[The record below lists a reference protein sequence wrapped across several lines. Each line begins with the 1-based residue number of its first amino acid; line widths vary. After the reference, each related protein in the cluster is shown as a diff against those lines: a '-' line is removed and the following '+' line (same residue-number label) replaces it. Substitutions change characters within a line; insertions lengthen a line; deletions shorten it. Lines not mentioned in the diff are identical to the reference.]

1 MANQVFAN
9 NMEIS
14 CKAANGKGICAF
26 PDVCFTPPLTPA
38 TPPGVPIP
46 YPNTG
51 MASDCADGS
60 TSVKISGKE
69 IMLKNKSYFKKSTG
83 DEAGSAP
90 KKGVVTSKITGKI
103 YFTVWSM
110 DVKVEGEN
118 VVRNLDL
125 ATHNHASMP
134 GNSPPW
140 VYTDTVGMTVGVTD
154 DPCKKT
160 RETAKTFCEE
170 GYKKSIRASGKRK
183 GTVNMAGAKREMC
196 KNPCKDAMKCVL
208 APFAYGCCKDE
219 DGVEKTPHHL
229 VEVHCFTEI
238 GGRDDGKVM
247 SEFTGYDAAKAPCVC
262 ASGPRH
268 DKEHGACHAIQGQ
281 FEAAYNNHFNARNTR
296 MSSGVSNWNYGE
308 ARRAGVTAMMLVFP
322 DCDHECTEAQLDKY
336 HKAKNPDGPGV
347 ADAAPVRSDLVNR
360 SSGELTSR
368 QQSQLNSSILVSMIR
383 SGF

>member
-1 MANQVFAN
+1 MGNQVFAN
-9 NMEIS
+9 NMEVS

-26 PDVCFTPPLTPA
+26 PDVCFTPPQTPA

-51 MASDCADGS
+51 IASDCTSGS
-60 TSVKISGKE
+60 SSVKISGQE
-69 IMLKNKSYFKKSTG
+69 IMLKNKSHFKKSTG

-90 KKGVVTSKITGKI
+90 KKGLLTSKNTGKVF
-103 YFTVWSM
+103 FTVWSM

-125 ATHNHASMP
+125 ATHNHGSMP

-140 VYTDTVGMTVGVTD
+140 IYTDTVGMTVGVTD

-160 RETAKTFCEE
+160 RENAKAACED
-170 GYKKSIRASGKRK
+170 GYKKNVRTKGKQA
-183 GTVNMAGAKREMC
+183 GMVNMAGAKREMC
-196 KNPCKDAMKCVL
+196 KDPCKEAMKCVL
-208 APFAYGCCKDE
+208 VPYAYGCCNDDSGE
-219 DGVEKTPHHL
+219 AKTPHHL

-238 GGRDDGKVM
+238 GGRADGEVI
-247 SEFTGYDAAKAPCVC
+247 SQFQGYDDKMAPCIC

-281 FEAAYNNHFNARNTR
+281 FEAAYNVHARNVPIGNG
-296 MSSGVSNWNYGE
+296 GVSNWTYAE
-308 ARRAGVTAMMLVFP
+308 ARSAGVAAQSIVFP
-322 DCDHECTEAQLDKY
+322 DCDPECTEAQLDKY

-347 ADAAPVRSDLVNR
+347 SDDTPVRSDLVNR
-360 SSGELTSR
+360 SAGELTSR
-368 QQSQLNSSILVSMIR
+368 QQGQANSSILFSMIR